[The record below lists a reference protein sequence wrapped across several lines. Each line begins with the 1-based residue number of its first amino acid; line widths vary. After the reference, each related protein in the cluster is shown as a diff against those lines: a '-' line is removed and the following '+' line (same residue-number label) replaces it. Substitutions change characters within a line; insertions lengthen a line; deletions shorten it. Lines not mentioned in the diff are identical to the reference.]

1 MSIIYSPESRIF
13 YVALLLMQQETQSK
27 IKAGTINSLVFK
39 SIEYTI
45 PHQMR

>member
-1 MSIIYSPESRIF
+1 MSIIYIPESWIF
-13 YVALLLMQQETQSK
+13 YVALLVMQQETQSK